1 MSDEIIDQHRRDF
14 LGRSAVLLSGI
25 VSGGSAMTGAAT
37 ASPESTAPKEPA
49 VIGYPNK
56 KGVTI
61 ERVTYPARNI
71 GTRIVANLFKPADFE
86 ASRKYAAIV
95 VTHPFGGVKEQTAG
109 LYALQLAE
117 QGFLTLAY
125 DASYQGESGG
135 EPRLMEVP
143 GQRLDDIS
151 CAIDFLVKHPQVEA
165 ERIGSLGICA
175 GGGYALCHAATE
187 LRVKAVAA
195 VSTFDLGAARREGMG
210 TISYEER
217 MKRLRDAAEA
227 RSREAR
233 GEPARLVPVVPD
245 SAASFTQTTPHLYRE
260 GHDYYRTARAQHPNS
275 PNRYVFSSLPQQ
287 MAFFPFAQL
296 DTISPRPLLVIAGSK
311 ADTLFWSREV
321 YEKAREPRE
330 LHVIEGATHIDL
342 YDRPQFVRPAVGK
355 LSEFFRSHLADVR
368 ATSEASGRHVAIGGR
383 R

>member
-1 MSDEIIDQHRRDF
+1 MSAPSIA
-14 LGRSAVLLSGI
+14 SAE
-25 VSGGSAMTGAAT
+25 SA
-37 ASPESTAPKEPA
+37 APKEPA
-49 VIGYPNK
+49 VIGYPSK

-61 ERVTYPARNI
+61 ERVTYPARNT
-71 GTRIVANLFKPADFE
+71 GTSIVANLFKPAGFQP
-86 ASRKYAAIV
+86 SGKYAAIV

-109 LYALQLAE
+109 LYALHLAE
-117 QGFLTLAY
+117 QGFVTLAY

-151 CAIDFLVKHPQVEA
+151 CAIDFLAGHPQVDP

-175 GGGYALCHAATE
+175 GGSYALCHAATE
-187 LRVKAVAA
+187 LRVKAVGA
-195 VSTFDLGAARREGMG
+195 VSTFNLGEARREGMG
-210 TISYEER
+210 TIAYEER
-217 MKRLRDAAEA
+217 MKRLKDASEA

-233 GEPARLVPVVPD
+233 GEPVRLVPVVPD
-245 SAASFTQTTPHLYRE
+245 SAASFTEKTPQLYRE
-260 GHDYYRTARAQHPNS
+260 GHDYYRTPRAQHPNS

-311 ADTLFWSREV
+311 ADTLFWSRQV
-321 YEKAREPRE
+321 YEKAREPKE

-342 YDRPQFVRPAVGK
+342 YDRLQFVTPAVAK
-355 LSEFFRSHLADVR
+355 LADFFARNLAGVDGSR
-368 ATSEASGRHVAIGGR
+368 
-383 R
+383 

>member
-1 MSDEIIDQHRRDF
+1 MATP
-14 LGRSAVLLSGI
+14 GTPSAQ
-25 VSGGSAMTGAAT
+25 
-37 ASPESTAPKEPA
+37 STAVKEPA
-49 VIGYPNK
+49 VIGYPNQ

-71 GTRIVANLFKPADFE
+71 GTTIVANLFKPAGFD

-109 LYALQLAE
+109 LYALHLAE

-143 GQRLDDIS
+143 AQRLDDIS
-151 CAIDFLVKHPQVEA
+151 CAIDFLVRHPQVDA

-175 GGGYALCHAATE
+175 GGGYALCNAATE

-195 VSTFDLGAARREGMG
+195 VSTFNLGEARREGMG

-217 MKRLRDAAEA
+217 MKRLKDAGEA

-233 GEPARLVPVVPD
+233 GEPVRLVPVVPD
-245 SAASFTQTTPHLYRE
+245 SAASFTEQTPALYRE
-260 GHDYYRTARAQHPNS
+260 GYDYYRTARAQHPELAEPVRLLEPPAADGVLS
-275 PNRYVFSSLPQQ
+275 FRAARHDLAPAAARHRRLQGRHALLEPGGVREGQG
-287 MAFFPFAQL
+287 AEGTARHRRR
-296 DTISPRPLLVIAGSK
+296 DAHRP
-311 ADTLFWSREV
+311 
-321 YEKAREPRE
+321 
-330 LHVIEGATHIDL
+330 
-342 YDRPQFVRPAVGK
+342 VRPSAV
-355 LSEFFRSHLADVR
+355 RDA
-368 ATSEASGRHVAIGGR
+368 GR
-383 R
+383 RQAGRVLRPPSGGCPGSR

>member
-1 MSDEIIDQHRRDF
+1 MARAGTPSTQ
-14 LGRSAVLLSGI
+14 SAAV
-25 VSGGSAMTGAAT
+25 
-37 ASPESTAPKEPA
+37 KEPA
-49 VIGYPNK
+49 VIGYPNQ

-71 GTRIVANLFKPADFE
+71 GTAIVANLFKPAGLQ

-95 VTHPFGGVKEQTAG
+95 VSHPFGGVKEQTAG

-117 QGFLTLAY
+117 QGFVTLAY

-135 EPRLMEVP
+135 EPRLMEFP
-143 GQRLDDIS
+143 AQRLDDIS
-151 CAIDFLVKHPQVEA
+151 CAIDFLARHPQVDA
-165 ERIGSLGICA
+165 GRIGSLGICA

-195 VSTFDLGAARREGMG
+195 VSTFNLGEARREGMG

-217 MKRLRDAAEA
+217 MKRLKDAGEA
-227 RSREAR
+227 RSRESR
-233 GEPARLVPVVPD
+233 GEPVRLVPVVPD
-245 SAASFTQTTPHLYRE
+245 SADSFTQSTPALYRE
-260 GHDYYRTARAQHPNS
+260 GYEYYRTARAQHPHS
-275 PNRYVFSSLPQQ
+275 PNRYVFSSLPLQ
-287 MAFFPFAQL
+287 MAFFPFEQL

-311 ADTLFWSREV
+311 ADTLFWSRQV

-342 YDRPQFVRPAVGK
+342 YDRPQFVTPAVGK
-355 LSEFFRSHLADVR
+355 LADFF
-368 ATSEASGRHVAIGGR
+368 GRHLTDARGSE
-383 R
+383 